1 MISDGYDTPE
11 CLEYRSFFKQTALV
25 LSVSSMLLVMA
36 SSTIIYFTILLLL
49 ETNFVRKVWEMFL
62 NKVSNLS
69 RKSKPAL
76 VEEDDDD
83 VKVEKRRI
91 AEVFQTENR
100 LRHRYQYNLDQG
112 KH

>member
-1 MISDGYDTPE
+1 
-11 CLEYRSFFKQTALV
+11 
-25 LSVSSMLLVMA
+25 
-36 SSTIIYFTILLLL
+36 
-49 ETNFVRKVWEMFL
+49 MFL